1 MIPGCRDGIPA
12 WARSPLTSASVPDQ
26 LLNLLK
32 IFLLVLLYLF
42 FLRVLRAVWTEVNP
56 TTSAEASPS
65 GTKQKSRTPRGA
77 ARRPGRPGRAQ
88 LRVIEPA
95 NLRGQ
100 SYALASEV
108 TLGRAEG
115 CHVPLDDAYA
125 SQVHARVFQRDGKWY
140 IEDLGSTNGTYLN
153 RRRVAGPM
161 VMKRRDRLQ
170 IGNTV
175 LELA

>member
-1 MIPGCRDGIPA
+1 
-12 WARSPLTSASVPDQ
+12 VPDQ

-56 TTSAEASPS
+56 EVQTEAPSPGS
-65 GTKQKSRTPRGA
+65 KARSRPPRA
-77 ARRPGRPGRAQ
+77 ARRPSLSGRPQ
-88 LRVIEPA
+88 LRVVEPA

-100 SYALASEV
+100 SYALDSEV
-108 TLGRAEG
+108 TLGRAAE

-125 SQVHARVFQRDGKWY
+125 SQVHARVFQRDGQWF

-153 RRRVAGPM
+153 RRRVAAPM
-161 VMKRRDRLQ
+161 VMKRKDRLQ

-175 LELA
+175 LELT

>member
-1 MIPGCRDGIPA
+1 
-12 WARSPLTSASVPDQ
+12 VPDQ

-56 TTSAEASPS
+56 EAQTEATAP
-65 GTKQKSRTPRGA
+65 GGKAKSRPPRA
-77 ARRPGRPGRAQ
+77 ARRPALGGRPQ
-88 LRVIEPA
+88 LRVVEPA

-100 SYALASEV
+100 SYPLDSEV
-108 TLGRAEG
+108 TLGRAAG

-125 SQVHARVFQRDGKWY
+125 SQVHARVFQRDGQWY

-153 RRRVAGPM
+153 RRRVAAPM

-175 LELA
+175 LELT